1 MSVETANNTMAANVA
16 GAAGTVFRFK
26 FHPDINAMLQ
36 RFASVHHG
44 DDLEEFK
51 DSWETLLARYRTAID
66 IEIQRLQEIGF
77 TGDVEN
83 KMFVSIRYYY
93 CKQFKIGG
101 ENNTD
106 DREEQAIVQNGAAD
120 AGAADA
126 GAADAGAADA
136 GVVDADAAK
145 RGYVKINK
153 DVHEAIE
160 RFLTKDNNH
169 TLKPAIAWNNF
180 STEYG
185 EDFCP
190 KKTFKNRIYNYR
202 EKQRNE
208 TVPVEQPQQDRN
220 DVPDN
225 GFGVGATFD
234 V

>member
-1 MSVETANNTMAANVA
+1 MSVEIANNTMAATGAANDA
-16 GAAGTVFRFK
+16 GPAGTVFRFK

-36 RFASVHHG
+36 RFAAVHHG

-83 KMFVSIRYYY
+83 KMFVSVRYYY
-93 CKQFKIGG
+93 CKQFKIGR

-106 DREEQAIVQNGAAD
+106 DREEQAIVQTGVADAADTGAAD
-120 AGAADA
+120 AGDAGGDADA
-126 GAADAGAADA
+126 G
-136 GVVDADAAK
+136 K
-145 RGYVKINK
+145 RAYVKIDK

-160 RFLTKDNNH
+160 RFLAKDNNH

-202 EKQRNE
+202 EKHRNE
-208 TVPVEQPQQDRN
+208 AVPVEQPQQDRN
-220 DVPDN
+220 DVADN
-225 GFGVGATFD
+225 GFGIGATFD

>member
-1 MSVETANNTMAANVA
+1 MSVEIVNNTMAANDA
-16 GAAGTVFRFK
+16 GRTGTVFRFK

-36 RFASVHHG
+36 RFAAVHHG

-83 KMFVSIRYYY
+83 KMFVSVRYYY
-93 CKQFKIGG
+93 CKQFKIGR

-106 DREEQAIVQNGAAD
+106 DREEQAIVQTEAAD

-126 GAADAGAADA
+126 GAADAG
-136 GVVDADAAK
+136 K
-145 RGYVKINK
+145 RAYVKIDK

-160 RFLTKDNNH
+160 RFLAKDNNH
-169 TLKPAIAWNNF
+169 TLKPAVAWNNF

-208 TVPVEQPQQDRN
+208 TVPVEQPQQDRI

-225 GFGVGATFD
+225 GFGIGTTFD

>member
-1 MSVETANNTMAANVA
+1 MSVEIANNTMTAAAATGTANDV
-16 GAAGTVFRFK
+16 GRAGTVFRFK
-26 FHPDINAMLQ
+26 FHSDINAMLQ
-36 RFASVHHG
+36 RFAAVHHG
-44 DDLEEFK
+44 DDLEDFK
-51 DSWETLLARYRTAID
+51 ESWETLLKTHRTVID

-83 KMFVSIRYYY
+83 KMFVSVRYYY

-101 ENNTD
+101 EKNTD
-106 DREEQAIVQNGAAD
+106 DREEQAIVQTGAAD
-120 AGAADA
+120 AEAGEAGEADA
-126 GAADAGAADA
+126 G
-136 GVVDADAAK
+136 K
-145 RGYVKINK
+145 RAYVKINK

-185 EDFCP
+185 EGFCP

-202 EKQRNE
+202 EKLRNE
-208 TVPVEQPQQDRN
+208 TVPLEQPAQDRN

-225 GFGVGATFD
+225 GFGVGAIFD
-234 V
+234 I

>member
-36 RFASVHHG
+36 RFAGVHHG

-51 DSWETLLARYRTAID
+51 DSWETLLARYLTAID

-83 KMFVSIRYYY
+83 KMFVSVRYYY

-106 DREEQAIVQNGAAD
+106 VREELSIVQTAAA
-120 AGAADA
+120 AGTD
-126 GAADAGAADA
+126 GEED
-136 GVVDADAAK
+136 VK
-145 RGYVKINK
+145 RKYVKI
-153 DVHEAIE
+153 DTGVHEAIE
-160 RFLTKDNNH
+160 QFLAKNNNH
-169 TLKPAIAWNNF
+169 TLKPAIAWNIF

-202 EKQRNE
+202 EKHRNE
-208 TVPVEQPQQDRN
+208 TVPVEQLHQHRN
-220 DVPDN
+220 DVADN
-225 GFGVGATFD
+225 GFGIGTDF
-234 V
+234 